1 MEKLITNKLTIE
13 RSGIF
18 DKNLKKRFELTFE
31 CKGVKEKKSIL
42 VIGLNPASNDISIL
56 DTTTTFILNNL
67 MPMGYTTI
75 TICNLYAEL
84 FKERLKPSE
93 VPNNTGNR
101 KYLEEVLKRGFDTIL
116 LGYGST
122 FTSNKFVKEE
132 KHNLKRLLHD
142 YKDKVVDIVDDKEE
156 YTRLTATHPLM
167 AGRYFPN
174 HWKLRPFRFEE
185 AKEKVKEDEV
195 QEVTTEEV
203 EVKQDEGNQNSDG
216 QPVVSFAT
224 AQ

>member
-1 MEKLITNKLTIE
+1 MKKLITNKLTIE

-31 CKGVKEKKSIL
+31 CKGVKEKKTIL
-42 VIGLNPASNDISIL
+42 VIGLNLASNDISIL

-67 MPMGYTTI
+67 IPMGYTTI

-93 VPNNTGNR
+93 VPNNTDNR
-101 KYLEEVLKRGFDTIL
+101 KYLVEVLKRGFDTIL
-116 LGYGST
+116 LGYGIT

-132 KHNLKRLLHD
+132 KYHLKRLLQD
-142 YKDKVVDIVDDKEE
+142 YKDKVVDLVGDKDE

-185 AKEKVKEDEV
+185 VQEKVNQDEL
-195 QEVTTEEV
+195 QEEVTTEEV
-203 EVKQDEGNQNSDG
+203 EVKQDESN
-216 QPVVSFAT
+216 
-224 AQ
+224 